1 MTICFDE
8 TRLIRC
14 QKRFRAFLALLLCLG
29 AALAAWISIVF
40 CFQRR
45 ETMVLWIAFGSVV
58 AALLIIAM
66 LFIGTM
72 KLRKYDALIRFIK
85 KGNEHPKE
93 EIIGIVDE
101 LGDVVWTYRG
111 ISLYSV
117 TVSVNN
123 GKETTLYIDDVS
135 LLSSGARYVFRVY
148 DKVIFSYEDIGD
160 EKA

>member
-1 MTICFDE
+1 MCFDE

-72 KLRKYDALIRFIK
+72 KLRKYNALIRFIK
-85 KGNEHPKE
+85 KGNGHPKE

-101 LGDVVWTYRG
+101 VGSEIWTYRG
-111 ISLYSV
+111 MALHAIAV
-117 TVSVNN
+117 RT
-123 GKETTLYIDDVS
+123 GGEKKATLYVEDAS
-135 LLSSGARYVFRVY
+135 LHSAGATYAFNVY
-148 DKVIFSYEDIGD
+148 DNVVFSYEERSD